1 MDILKTIDEL
11 EEIIETAGS
20 IPLTG
25 KIAVD
30 KNELLELIQNL
41 RLDLPNEIKEATWV
55 KDEREKILSEAEAEA
70 NQRVTEAEEKSK
82 TLLDENYIMQLAY
95 EKAERLVNE
104 ANDESAKIRQG
115 ARDYADEVLQ
125 NTQENLSE
133 VIRIINNNR
142 QQLKN

>member
-30 KNELLELIQNL
+30 KSELLELVQNL
-41 RLDLPNEIKEATWV
+41 RLELPNEIKEATWV
-55 KDEREKILSEAEAEA
+55 KDEREKILSEADSIATQKVA
-70 NQRVTEAEEKSK
+70 EAEEKSK
-82 TLLDENYIMQLAY
+82 NLLDENYIMKLAY
-95 EKAERLVNE
+95 EKAEKLVNE
-104 ANDESAKIRQG
+104 ANEESAQIRQG

-125 NTQENLSE
+125 NTQEHLSE

>member
-11 EEIIETAGS
+11 EELIETAGS

-30 KNELLELIQNL
+30 KHDLLELIQNL
-41 RLDLPNEIKEATWV
+41 RLELPNEIKEATWV
-55 KDEREKILSEAEAEA
+55 KDEKSKIISDAEAEA
-70 NQRVTEAEEKSK
+70 NQKLKDAEEKSK
-82 TLLDENYIMQLAY
+82 TMLDENYIMQLAY
-95 EKAERLVNE
+95 EKAEKLVNE
-104 ANDESAKIRQG
+104 ANEESTQIRQG

>member
-1 MDILKTIDEL
+1 MDILKSIDDL

-25 KIAVD
+25 KVAVD
-30 KNELLELIQNL
+30 KTQLLDLIQKL
-41 RLDLPNEIKEATWV
+41 RLELPNEIKEATWV
-55 KDEREKILSEAEAEA
+55 KDERDKILSEAETEA
-70 NQRVTEAEEKSK
+70 NQKVSEAEEKSK
-82 TLLDENYIMQLAY
+82 NLLDENYIMKLAY
-95 EKAERLVNE
+95 EKAEKVVGE
-104 ANDESAKIRQG
+104 ANEEAAQIRQG

-133 VIRIINNNR
+133 VIRIINDNR

>member
-30 KNELLELIQNL
+30 KNDLLELIQNL

-55 KDEREKILSEAEAEA
+55 KDEREKILGEAETEA
-70 NQRVTEAEEKSK
+70 HQKITEAEERSK

-95 EKAERLVNE
+95 EKAEKLVNE
-104 ANDESAKIRQG
+104 ANEESAQIRQG
-115 ARDYADEVLQ
+115 ARDHL
-125 NTQENLSE
+125 
-133 VIRIINNNR
+133 
-142 QQLKN
+142 

>member
-25 KIAVD
+25 KIAVNKD
-30 KNELLELIQNL
+30 EILEIIENL
-41 RLDLPNEIKEATWV
+41 RVELPNEIKEATWV
-55 KDEREKILSEAEAEA
+55 KEERDNIINEAEEEAQEKI
-70 NQRVTEAEEKSK
+70 REAEEKSK
-82 TLLDENYIMQLAY
+82 TLLDENYIMKLAY
-95 EKAERLVNE
+95 EKAEKVVNE
-104 ANDESAKIRQG
+104 ANEESAKIREG
-115 ARDYADEVLQ
+115 ARNYADEVLE

-133 VIRIINNNR
+133 IIRVINNNR

>member
-30 KNELLELIQNL
+30 KNDLLELIQNL

-55 KDEREKILSEAEAEA
+55 KDEREKILGEAETEA
-70 NQRVTEAEEKSK
+70 HQKITEAEERSK
-82 TLLDENYIMQLAY
+82 TLLDENYIMQLAD
-95 EKAERLVNE
+95 EKAEKLVNE
-104 ANDESAKIRQG
+104 ANEESAQIRQG

>member
-20 IPLTG
+20 IPFSG
-25 KIAVD
+25 KISVD
-30 KNELLELIQNL
+30 KTKLLELVQTL
-41 RLDLPNEIKEATWV
+41 RLELPNEIKEATWI
-55 KDEREKILSEAEAEA
+55 KDERDRIIGEADKEATEKMALVEAKSAE
-70 NQRVTEAEEKSK
+70 
-82 TLLDENYIMQLAY
+82 LLDENYIMKLAY
-95 EKAERLVNE
+95 EKAESIVNQ
-104 ANDESAKIRQG
+104 ANEESAKIRQG
-115 ARDYADEVLQ
+115 ARTYADEVLQ

>member
-25 KIAVD
+25 KVAVD
-30 KNELLELIQNL
+30 KGELLDLIQNL

-55 KDEREKILSEAEAEA
+55 KDEKEKIISEAEAEA
-70 NQRVTEAEEKSK
+70 NEKLAEAEEKSK

-95 EKAERLVNE
+95 EKAEKLVEE
-104 ANDESAKIRQG
+104 ANEESAQIRQG

>member
-11 EEIIETAGS
+11 EEIVETAGS

-55 KDEREKILSEAEAEA
+55 KDEKEKILSEATAEA
-70 NQRVTEAEEKSK
+70 TQKVTEAEEKSK
-82 TLLDENYIMQLAY
+82 NLLDENYIMQLAY
-95 EKAERLVNE
+95 EKAEKLVNE
-104 ANDESAKIRQG
+104 ANEESAQIRQG

-125 NTQENLSE
+125 NTQESLSE